1 MKKKNKKS
9 KNKKIEV
16 RKELRSRLKKKK
28 PNFRRQNY
36 RHYRAIQG
44 TWRKPRGVHNKL
56 KKYHGGKGKMPSIGY
71 GTPSIIKG
79 LHPSGYE
86 EVLIHN
92 PDNVENIDPETQA
105 VRIGSSVG
113 GRKREIIL
121 KKADKKNIKVLNR

>member
-1 MKKKNKKS
+1 
-9 KNKKIEV
+9 
-16 RKELRSRLKKKK
+16 
-28 PNFRRQNY
+28 
-36 RHYRAIQG
+36 
-44 TWRKPRGVHNKL
+44 
-56 KKYHGGKGKMPSIGY
+56 MPSIGY